1 MTISITRR
9 TILAAAGAG
18 LAAPSLVQAQAGWR
32 PDRPVTV
39 IVPWAAGGSTD
50 QMARIVAT
58 ELEAALGQR
67 FVVVNQPGA
76 SGSIG
81 TRNALEAAKD
91 GMTWAAGAAVDVGCY
106 KVLGLLDTQLKDWNL
121 YFAVANVNVLVANP
135 AANIRDFGAAM
146 EAFRARGANTSVAT
160 AGVSSAGHNM
170 MEAIRAATQV
180 QYRHATYDG
189 GNPAMI
195 ATVSGETPMG
205 AVLLVEAA
213 EMIRARRLV
222 PLAVQSEQAV
232 TLQGVGEIPSIRR
245 WLSDIPA
252 PLNYFG
258 IWTPKGVP
266 DNVITTMNQVWAD
279 KIANSQRLKD
289 YANQRAAVFAP
300 LHGQNAYDE
309 AWKMVR
315 QTAWLYFDGGKAQVS
330 PDTLGIARL

>member
-1 MTISITRR
+1 MSITRR
-9 TILAAAGAG
+9 TLLAASAAG
-18 LAAPSLVQAQAGWR
+18 LAAPALAQGAGWR
-32 PDRPVTV
+32 PDRPVTL

-106 KVLGLLDTQLKDWNL
+106 KVLGLLDTQLQDWNL

-135 AANIRDFGAAM
+135 SANIRDFGAAM
-146 EAFRARGANTSVAT
+146 EAFKARGASTSVAT

-170 MEAIRAATQV
+170 MEAVRAASQI

-222 PLAVQSEQAV
+222 PLAVQSEQPV
-232 TLQGVGEIPSIRR
+232 TLQGVGEIPSVRR
-245 WLSDIPA
+245 WLPNIPA

-266 DNVITTMNQVWAD
+266 ENVINTMNQVWQE

-289 YANQRAAVFAP
+289 YSNQRAAVFAP
-300 LHGQNAYDE
+300 LHGQNAHDE